1 MWFYSR
7 DNMFYLD
14 YLWEYHPAVDPHVP
28 TPAEKSL
35 FNKADGNH
43 VLYMVNKLF
52 KLKRLEGLQSA
63 QKIERIIRSK
73 LPVELV
79 YHRDVRQWLFENW
92 EKY

>member
-1 MWFYSR
+1 MWFFKR
-7 DNMFYLD
+7 DNMFFLD

-35 FNKADGNH
+35 FNKEDGNH

-63 QKIERIIRSK
+63 HKIERIIRSK

>member
-1 MWFYSR
+1 MWFFSR

-14 YLWEYHPAVDPHVP
+14 YLWEYLPAVDPHVP

-35 FNKADGNH
+35 FNKTDGNH

-73 LPVELV
+73 LPVEIV
-79 YHRDVRQWLFENW
+79 YHRDVRKWLFENW

>member
-1 MWFYSR
+1 MWFFKR
-7 DNMFYLD
+7 DNMFFLD

-63 QKIERIIRSK
+63 HKIERIIRSK